1 MFIANQ
7 VDDAAMGAT
16 KSYTDFLQAR
26 TVPFVYVF
34 VLPFPCFHC
43 FQAVWWQQSPAEAC
57 RSSCWDGLEPPATGV
72 PAARCGVTLLLPAA
86 PTVPNPTPGRCLQ
99 TRLSL
104 NGGGD
109 WQPLSRPERFT
120 NPQCNTCKPG
130 APDNQCRLHLHG
142 PTSWF
147 APEGEGPL
155 RLSLWLHVE
164 RAVPAQGG
172 RHGCQGMDAVW
183 RAVGGTHGQRFVG
196 HGGQRAGRC
205 PYQRPSAQRAL
216 GAASRRAHPC
226 LLCVPPLVCMHGPSS
241 LVPPPRRPPPQ
252 LLLPRGHPRPGDRHR
267 QRGPAPGLQERR
279 HVHLPVARRRPVLGG
294 RCRLCRWV
302 LTILLFWLTMLSPL
316 QSPGCPS
323 VVGPARALPP
333 AERRR
338 GAGGLLQRAV
348 KLCGARSTS
357 ALPRLLS
364 SHAVMQASSS
374 MGAAV
379 TPPRAAELPCMVPHP
394 LRALTLQAFM
404 SLATT
409 AASS

>member
-1 MFIANQ
+1 
-7 VDDAAMGAT
+7 MGAT

-241 LVPPPRRPPPQ
+241 LVPPPPA
-252 LLLPRGHPRPGDRHR
+252 GPRPNFYSHE
-267 QRGPAPGLQERR
+267 ATPGL
-279 HVHLPVARRRPVLGG
+279 VIATGNVGPHLDFKSGATCTYLSRDAGLSWEDVADYVGGFSRSCSSGSQCCRPCRAPAAQALWAQRG
-294 RCRLCRWV
+294 RCRQRREEGGRGGCCSGRSSCVGPGPRRHCRACSV
-302 LTILLFWLTMLSPL
+302 LMPSCRPAAAWAQPSRPRGL
-316 QSPGCPS
+316 QSCHAWCPT
-323 VVGPARALPP
+323 RF
-333 AERRR
+333 
-338 GAGGLLQRAV
+338 
-348 KLCGARSTS
+348 ARS
-357 ALPRLLS
+357 
-364 SHAVMQASSS
+364 
-374 MGAAV
+374 
-379 TPPRAAELPCMVPHP
+379 PCRH
-394 LRALTLQAFM
+394 L
-404 SLATT
+404 
-409 AASS
+409 